1 MSEMRTPLRRV
12 RGLGSA
18 KEGTTHFWAVRIT
31 SLALVPL
38 TLFAVGLVF
47 SMIGRDAVAAR
58 AVLANPLVAVPL
70 LLFIVIALE
79 HMRLGMQEVIADY
92 VHGDLAKVV
101 TLSLNTAFCLIVGAV
116 SVFALLR
123 IAFGA

>member
-1 MSEMRTPLRRV
+1 MSELRTPLRKV

-18 KEGTTHFWAVRIT
+18 KEGTTHFWAVRVT

-47 SMIGRDAVAAR
+47 SMIGKDAAAAR
-58 AVLANPLVAVPL
+58 DVLSRPLVAVPL

-92 VHGDLAKVV
+92 VHGDLVKVV
-101 TLSLNTAFCLIVGAV
+101 WLTLNTAFCLIVGAV

>member
-1 MSEMRTPLRRV
+1 MSDMRTPLRRV

-18 KEGTTHFWAVRIT
+18 KDGTTHFWAVRLT

-38 TLFAVGLVF
+38 TFFAVGLVF
-47 SMIGRDAVAAR
+47 SLIGKDAQAAR
-58 AVLANPLVAVPL
+58 ATIASPLVAVPL
-70 LLFIVIALE
+70 LLFIVLSVE

-101 TLSLNTAFCLIVGAV
+101 ALALNTAFCLLVGAA
-116 SVFALLR
+116 SVFAVLK